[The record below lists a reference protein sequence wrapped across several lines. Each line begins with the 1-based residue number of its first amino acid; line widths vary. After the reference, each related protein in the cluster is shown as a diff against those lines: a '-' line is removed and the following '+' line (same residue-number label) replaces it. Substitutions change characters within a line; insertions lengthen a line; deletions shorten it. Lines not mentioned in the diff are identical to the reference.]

1 MNRIQSIGRNLAM
14 DGQPYFSPRRTP
26 TGSSQQVHVAV
37 REIPDVATNLANN
50 LAKARTDV
58 QQLQRIADSMGKKI
72 RFNVNEELGQV
83 VVKIVDPSTD
93 KVLRE
98 IPSEDMQRLR
108 ITIRHTIG
116 LLVDEVV

>member
-1 MNRIQSIGRNLAM
+1 MSGIQSFGRNLAM
-14 DGQPYFSPRRTP
+14 DGQPYFSPHRVP
-26 TGSSQQVHVAV
+26 TGSSQQLHIPVS
-37 REIPDVATNLANN
+37 EMPDVAATLADN

-58 QQLQRIADSMGKKI
+58 QQLQKVADTMGKKI

-98 IPSEDMQRLR
+98 IPSEDMQQLR

-116 LLVDEVV
+116 LLIDEVV

>member
-1 MNRIQSIGRNLAM
+1 MTGIQSIGRNLAM
-14 DGQPYFSPRRTP
+14 DGQPYYSPQSTL
-26 TGSSQQVHVAV
+26 TGSSRQVRIPVSEV
-37 REIPDVATNLANN
+37 PDVAVTLADN
-50 LAKARTDV
+50 LAKAKIDV
-58 QQLQRIADSMGKKI
+58 QQLQKVADSMGNKI

-98 IPSEDMQRLR
+98 IPSEDMQQLR

-116 LLVDEVV
+116 LMVDEVV

>member
-1 MNRIQSIGRNLAM
+1 MSGIQSFGRNLAM
-14 DGQPYFSPRRTP
+14 DGQPYYSPQP
-26 TGSSQQVHVAV
+26 TLTGNTRQVHIPVSKM
-37 REIPDVATNLANN
+37 PDVAATLADN
-50 LAKARTDV
+50 LAKAKIDV
-58 QQLQRIADSMGKKI
+58 QQLQKVADTMGKKI

>member
-1 MNRIQSIGRNLAM
+1 MTGIQSIGRNLAM
-14 DGQPYFSPRRTP
+14 DGQPYYSPQSTL
-26 TGSSQQVHVAV
+26 TGSSRQVRIPVS
-37 REIPDVATNLANN
+37 EIPDVAATLADN
-50 LAKARTDV
+50 LAKAQNDV
-58 QQLQRIADSMGKKI
+58 QQLQRVADSIGKKI
-72 RFNVNEELGQV
+72 RFNVDEELGQV

-98 IPSEDMQRLR
+98 IPSEDMQQLR